1 MRKQSARQSVTEASS
16 ASVGERIAA
25 GLNSLFL
32 PGGLVLL
39 VALLATGTGLLSNP
53 MAARLADYS
62 LEIILGLGLLLSSV
76 FRRSRLFFA
85 FLVLALAG
93 AAITRTIPALES
105 SEARRVILDAVTLLA
120 GLDLLALAF
129 LSERGIISPSGQRRF
144 ALLGAQTALVA
155 ILCLPAV
162 SHVVAHATQSLFV
175 IDFLAWSKISQPVLL
190 VVLLAAGVL
199 AVKLVR
205 QYQAVESS
213 LLWALVAGFL
223 ALQAPPATSA
233 PAVYFAAAGLV
244 LMVAVIETSY
254 AMAYR
259 DELTQLPSRRALNE
273 ALLQLGNAYSIAM
286 VDVDHFKKF
295 NDTYGHEAGDHVLRL
310 VASRLAKVEGGGKAY
325 RYGGEEFAVL
335 FPRKSAEDASES
347 MDLLRRTIEQT
358 GFVIRGNERRNIANR
373 GKRRGGEKQTSVTVS
388 IGLAES
394 RGDSLGPEEVLKL
407 ADKALYRAKE
417 RGRNCTVATRRPRV
431 AVGPGVL
438 DAAR

>member
-1 MRKQSARQSVTEASS
+1 MRKRSAKQSVTAASS
-16 ASVGERIAA
+16 ASVGERITV
-25 GLNSLFL
+25 GLKSLFL

-39 VALLATGTGLLSNP
+39 VALVATGTGMLSSP
-53 MAARLADYS
+53 MAARLADYAPV
-62 LEIILGLGLLLSSV
+62 IILGSGLLLSAV

-85 FLVLALAG
+85 FLVLTLAG
-93 AAITRTIPALES
+93 VAITRTIPSLES
-105 SEARRVILDAVTLLA
+105 SEARWVILDAVSLLA

-129 LSERGIISPSGQRRF
+129 LSERGIISPAGQRRL
-144 ALLGAQTALVA
+144 ALLGALAALVA

-162 SHVVAHATQSLFV
+162 AHAVAHTQNLLAV
-175 IDFLAWSKISQPVLL
+175 DFLAWSKISQPVLL
-190 VVLLAAGVL
+190 VLLLAAAVL
-199 AVKLVR
+199 AVKLAR

-213 LLWALVAGFL
+213 LLWALVTGFL
-223 ALQAPPATSA
+223 AIEAPPGTPATA
-233 PAVYFAAAGLV
+233 IYFSAAGLV

-273 ALLQLGNAYSIAM
+273 ALLQLDNAYSIAM

-310 VASRLAKVEGGGKAY
+310 VAARLAKVEGGGKAY

-358 GFVIRGNERRNIANR
+358 SFVIRGNERRNIANR

-394 RGDSLGPEEVLKL
+394 RGDSMGPEEVLKL

>member
-1 MRKQSARQSVTEASS
+1 MRKRSAKQSVTAASS
-16 ASVGERIAA
+16 ASVGERIIT
-25 GLNSLFL
+25 GLKSLFL

-39 VALLATGTGLLSNP
+39 VALLANGTGVLSSP
-53 MAARLADYS
+53 MAARLVDYAPV
-62 LEIILGLGLLLSSV
+62 IILGAGLLLSAV

-85 FLVLALAG
+85 FLVLTLAG
-93 AAITRTIPALES
+93 VAVTRTVPALELN
-105 SEARRVILDAVTLLA
+105 EARHIILDAVTLLA
-120 GLDLLALAF
+120 VLDLLALAF
-129 LSERGIISPSGQRRF
+129 LSERGIISASGQRRL
-144 ALLGAQTALVA
+144 ALLGAQAVLVA
-155 ILCLPAV
+155 ILCLPDV
-162 SHVVAHATQSLFV
+162 SHALAHTGQNLFAV
-175 IDFLAWSKISQPVLL
+175 ELLAGSKISQPVLL
-190 VVLLAAGVL
+190 VLLLAAGVL
-199 AVKLVR
+199 AVKLAR

-213 LLWALVAGFL
+213 LLWGMVAGFL
-223 ALQAPPATSA
+223 ALEASPGTSA
-233 PAVYFAAAGLV
+233 PAVYFLAAGLV

-310 VASRLAKVEGGGKAY
+310 VAARLAKVEGGGKAY

-335 FPRKSAEDASES
+335 FPRKSAEESSES
-347 MDLLRRTIEQT
+347 MDLLRRAIEQT
-358 GFVIRGNERRNIANR
+358 SFVIRGNERRNIANR
-373 GKRRGGEKQTSVTVS
+373 GKRRGGGKQTSVTVS

-394 RGDSLGPEEVLKL
+394 RGDSMGPEEVLKL

-431 AVGPGVL
+431 AVGTGVL

>member
-1 MRKQSARQSVTEASS
+1 M
-16 ASVGERIAA
+16 
-25 GLNSLFL
+25 
-32 PGGLVLL
+32 
-39 VALLATGTGLLSNP
+39 
-53 MAARLADYS
+53 
-62 LEIILGLGLLLSSV
+62 
-76 FRRSRLFFA
+76 
-85 FLVLALAG
+85 
-93 AAITRTIPALES
+93 
-105 SEARRVILDAVTLLA
+105 
-120 GLDLLALAF
+120 
-129 LSERGIISPSGQRRF
+129 
-144 ALLGAQTALVA
+144 
-155 ILCLPAV
+155 
-162 SHVVAHATQSLFV
+162 
-175 IDFLAWSKISQPVLL
+175 
-190 VVLLAAGVL
+190 
-199 AVKLVR
+199 
-205 QYQAVESS
+205 
-213 LLWALVAGFL
+213 AGFL